1 MLRAGENVFPR
12 TSTAVGN
19 LIPDGQAWK
28 HMHTSD
34 PIQSEQADLTLTA
47 ITTTKSKNKTGG
59 SMVGVGGGREEQE
72 GANNVI
78 IQ

>member
-1 MLRAGENVFPR
+1 MLRAGENVFPQ

-47 ITTTKSKNKTGG
+47 ITTTKSNNKTGG
-59 SMVGVGGGREEQE
+59 SMVGGGGGGKNRK
-72 GANNVI
+72 G
-78 IQ
+78 